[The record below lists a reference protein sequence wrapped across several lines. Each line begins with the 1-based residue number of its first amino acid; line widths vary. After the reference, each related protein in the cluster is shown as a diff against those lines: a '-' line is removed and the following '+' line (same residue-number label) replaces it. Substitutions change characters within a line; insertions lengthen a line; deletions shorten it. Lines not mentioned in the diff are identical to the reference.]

1 MNTKILTVHSEDRDI
16 ARWPNPNEFEINLP
30 VNYTNIKEINLLNF
44 TNTNNFF
51 NISRSL
57 LNNILIFRLNSDSQ
71 NRQILIPDG
80 FYTPD
85 QLALVL
91 TRLFK
96 LQNLDI
102 YVLYH
107 RIQFR
112 FLFLCKHSFRLDFRE
127 LADNAIPCESPN
139 HFTNPNRMIL
149 QYAHWGIGYNLG
161 FKNKERYDSS
171 LNSIIDQTIKNTK
184 EVNKFDICLNDMHN
198 IIPNDIDINNIH
210 LLYSDG
216 IIDLNIDNIIY
227 MEIDRFNFADQIVPY
242 QHRSNWLY
250 CNDYSAAVD
259 SFFAKIT
266 LNSDNN
272 NNIINTTTSDGK
284 ISFGNF
290 KCKNVVDRIMRLRFK
305 FRYHNGLLVDFNNRN
320 FNFTLEFVQEC
331 PELLNKKNI

>member
-16 ARWPNPNEFEINLP
+16 ARWPNPNEFELNLP

-57 LNNILIFRLNSDSQ
+57 LNNILIFRLNRDRH

-96 LQNLDI
+96 LQNFDI

-112 FLFLCKHSFRLDFRE
+112 FLFLCEESFRLDFRE

-149 QYAHWGIGYNLG
+149 QYAHWGIGYNFG
-161 FKNKERYDSS
+161 FKNKKRYDSS

-184 EVNKFDICLNDMHN
+184 KVNNFDICLNDVHN
-198 IIPNDIDINNIH
+198 IIPNDINIPLIYH
-210 LLYSDG
+210 GGLHKEKHVIQLLKTY
-216 IIDLNIDNIIY
+216 I
-227 MEIDRFNFADQIVPY
+227 
-242 QHRSNWLY
+242 
-250 CNDYSAAVD
+250 
-259 SFFAKIT
+259 SFFY
-266 LNSDNN
+266 L
-272 NNIINTTTSDGK
+272 
-284 ISFGNF
+284 
-290 KCKNVVDRIMRLRFK
+290 
-305 FRYHNGLLVDFNNRN
+305 
-320 FNFTLEFVQEC
+320 
-331 PELLNKKNI
+331 